1 MESAIN
7 PAIKVLLKFIDVPL
21 IFMMGAA
28 GHLHE
33 QALIQLERRVWP
45 FVKLPVERCGS
56 LLICRTAS
64 SISRALRK
72 KRQMTLESVT

>member
-7 PAIKVLLKFIDVPL
+7 PAIKVFLKFIDIPL

-33 QALIQLERRVWP
+33 QALIQLE
-45 FVKLPVERCGS
+45 
-56 LLICRTAS
+56 
-64 SISRALRK
+64 
-72 KRQMTLESVT
+72 